1 MEFLVLGYDG
11 TDEGALE
18 RRLAVRPAHV
28 ELAQKLIAEGTVHY
42 GGAIL
47 DESEKMIGTMIACS
61 FPSRAELDA
70 WLKIEP
76 YVTGN
81 VWQKIEVRRFKPG
94 ASFAKGAAR

>member
-11 TDEGALE
+11 NDEHALE

-28 ELAQKLIAEGTVHY
+28 ELAHKLIAEGVLLY

-47 DESEKMIGTMIACS
+47 DDGGNMVGTTLVFD

-70 WLKIEP
+70 WLKVEP
-76 YVTGN
+76 YVSGN
-81 VWQKIEVRRFKPG
+81 VWQRIEVRRFKPG
-94 ASFAKGAAR
+94 TPFARPSTT